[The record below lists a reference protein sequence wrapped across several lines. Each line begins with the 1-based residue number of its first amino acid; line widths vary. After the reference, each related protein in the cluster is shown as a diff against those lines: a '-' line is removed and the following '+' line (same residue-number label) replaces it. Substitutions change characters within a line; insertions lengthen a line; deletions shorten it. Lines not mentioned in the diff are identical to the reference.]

1 MKLIGSNIRF
11 IALSA
16 TVPNS
21 GDLAI
26 WLGRSAQDQ
35 NTPAREEHF
44 GEEFRPVKLEKH
56 VYGYNSPQ
64 NDFIFEKTLLEK
76 LPEVV
81 QKHSSGKPVMVFC
94 PTRKSCSTTA
104 KLLAEKWQTCKTE
117 LRPWPEPNSKF
128 SFIDKELQSKCYFH

>member
-21 GDLAI
+21 EDLAI
-26 WLGRSAQDQ
+26 WLGRNAQDQ
-35 NTPAREEHF
+35 NVAAHEERF
-44 GEEFRPVKLEKH
+44 GEEFRPVRLEKH

-64 NDFIFEKTLLEK
+64 NDFIFEKTLLDK

-81 QKHSSGKPVMVFC
+81 QKHSSGKPVMIFC

-104 KLLAEKWQTCKTE
+104 RLLSEKWQMCKAE
-117 LRPWPEPNSKF
+117 YRPWPEPSSKF
-128 SFIDKELQSKCYFH
+128 SFNDKELQGRS